1 MNMHL
6 PSFIARP
13 LFNIVY
19 KLDRRA
25 SPIPPIK
32 RVVQPTSSDERSAF
46 DRLFASTLAR
56 GHNSLIEYHLPFP
69 KGNFLNYIC
78 DWRGYVA
85 HGSPLQDLTS
95 LQLVRLTQDSSEFG
109 NRRQIFCFP
118 DGTWALWFPILDK
131 SKIQVTENGCV
142 RLGHGPGRIKFYHFD
157 LPAENKSDPPFTDG
171 MVYIANAS
179 DFPEHRPY
187 PVLDWFDAEI
197 EEWGSS
203 GPVIPLA
210 KLHVTPLD
218 FPYLDKVQFYL

>member
-1 MNMHL
+1 MHF

-13 LFNIVY
+13 LFNVVY

-32 RVVQPTSSDERSAF
+32 RVVKPASPEERAAF
-46 DRLFASTLAR
+46 DNLLDSTLTQ
-56 GHNSLIEYHLPFP
+56 GPNTLVDYHLLYP
-69 KGNFLNYIC
+69 KVDFLNYIC

-85 HGSPLQDLTS
+85 HGSPLQDFTT
-95 LQLVRLTQDSSEFG
+95 LQPVRLTKDSSEFG
-109 NRRQIFCFP
+109 NRRQIFCSP
-118 DGTWALWFPILDK
+118 DGTWALWFAVLDK
-131 SKIQVTENGCV
+131 SRIHVTENGCV
-142 RLGHGPGRIKFYHFD
+142 RLGHGLGRIKFYHFD
-157 LPAENKSDPPFTDG
+157 LPAENKSNPPFTDG
-171 MVYIANAS
+171 MVYIANAA

-197 EEWGSS
+197 EEWGST

-210 KLHVTPLD
+210 KLPVAPSD